1 MREQVVLG
9 GERFLASLR
18 ERIQGDAQEQRGAR
32 RLLAQRPELAA
43 VIAAVEAVKGE
54 KWEAFRER
62 HADRGRDLVLY
73 LGRRLCGM
81 KLAALAETAGLK
93 NYAVAATNA
102 RRYERCLERDKAEAS
117 KVRKVLKLLHCKT
130 SLAGDAI
137 EQPGGRGR
145 DDDAVG

>member
-32 RLLAQRPELAA
+32 RLLARRPGLPA

-93 NYAVAATNA
+93 NYAVVATNA
-102 RRYERCLERDKAEAS
+102 RRYERRLERDKAEAS
-117 KVRKVLKLLHCKT
+117 KVRKVLQLLHCKM
-130 SLAGDAI
+130 
-137 EQPGGRGR
+137 
-145 DDDAVG
+145 